1 MQVVIKAAA
10 IETRPAEAARFE
22 AQPLQRVARLLGGAR
37 VLRHKLDSGLDAHD
51 MILRGLPGQAL
62 THLVG
67 GLQIIE
73 PTQSLEKA
81 MGMSLRTY
89 QRRKDEPARKLSPEQ
104 SGRVWKFAEVLDKAI
119 RVFGTQ
125 SAAESWLERP
135 AIGLGQRR
143 PIDLMSS
150 PAGVEMVETVLMQLE
165 YGVYV

>member
-1 MQVVIKAAA
+1 MTAPMKA
-10 IETRPAEAARFE
+10 TEAAR
-22 AQPLQRVARLLGGAR
+22 QPLERVATLLGGAR

-51 MILRGLPGQAL
+51 MILRGLPSQAL

-67 GLQIIE
+67 GLQVIA

-89 QRRKDEPARKLSPEQ
+89 QRRKDDPSRKLSPEQ

-119 RVFGTQ
+119 RVFGAQ
-125 SAAESWLERP
+125 AAAESWMEQP

-143 PIDLMSS
+143 PIDLMAS
-150 PAGVEMVETVLMQLE
+150 PAGVEMVETLLMQLE